1 MSLSEAKV
9 VVDSLHRK
17 LPTVVVVGSTMMDMI
32 TYIDTVP
39 ESGETLIGDSFALGF
54 GGKGANQSVMAARM
68 GANVYMVNTLGDDVF
83 GDSTLKNFQDQGINT
98 TFVARTAGA
107 SGVAPIWVEKDG
119 SNRIICVPG
128 SNNAMTPAQATHA
141 IESIKD
147 IDIVIG
153 QLEIPQEVTAA
164 AFRAA
169 QARGIITILNPA
181 PFAPL
186 SAELLAASDWV
197 APNEHEFAAM
207 HPRNLSPNSDETI
220 RDLAKLLGKRILV
233 TLGELGAVFTTKSG
247 EITRIPSPKV
257 QAIDTTGA
265 GDSFVGSFAFGLAS
279 GMPEE
284 LAVKLGCACASQSVT
299 RRGTQSSY
307 SSKEEAQEII
317 KGITN

>member
-1 MSLSEAKV
+1 M
-9 VVDSLHRK
+9 VDSLHRK

-284 LAVKLGCACASQSVT
+284 LAVKLGCACASKSVT

>member
-1 MSLSEAKV
+1 M
-9 VVDSLHRK
+9 VDSLHRK

-32 TYIDTVP
+32 TYVDTIP

-220 RDLAKLLGKRILV
+220 RDLAKFLGKRILV

-257 QAIDTTGA
+257 NAIDTTGA

-284 LAVKLGCACASQSVT
+284 LAVKLGCACASKSVT

>member
-1 MSLSEAKV
+1 

-233 TLGELGAVFTTKSG
+233 TLGELGAVFTTKSD

-257 QAIDTTGA
+257 HAIDTTGA

-284 LAVKLGCACASQSVT
+284 LAVKLGCACASKSVT

>member
-1 MSLSEAKV
+1 M
-9 VVDSLHRK
+9 VDSLHRN
-17 LPTVVVVGSTMMDMI
+17 LPTNLPTIVVVGSTMMDMI
-32 TYIDTVP
+32 TYIDKVP

-54 GGKGANQSVMAARM
+54 GGKGANQSVMASRM
-68 GANVYMVNTLGDDVF
+68 GANVYMVNTLGNDLF

-141 IESIKD
+141 IETIKN

-164 AFRAA
+164 GFRAA

-186 SAELLAASDWV
+186 SEELLAVSDWI

-220 RDLAKLLGKRILV
+220 RDLANLLGKRILV
-233 TLGELGAVFTTKSG
+233 TLGESGAVFTTDSG
-247 EITRIPSPKV
+247 EIVRISSPQV
-257 QAIDTTGA
+257 NAIDTTGA
-265 GDSFVGSFAFGLAS
+265 GDSFVGAFAFGLAS
-279 GMPEE
+279 GMSEE
-284 LAVKLGCACASQSVT
+284 LAVKLGCACASKSVT

-317 KGITN
+317 MGITN

>member
-1 MSLSEAKV
+1 
-9 VVDSLHRK
+9 
-17 LPTVVVVGSTMMDMI
+17 
-32 TYIDTVP
+32 
-39 ESGETLIGDSFALGF
+39 
-54 GGKGANQSVMAARM
+54 
-68 GANVYMVNTLGDDVF
+68 
-83 GDSTLKNFQDQGINT
+83 
-98 TFVARTAGA
+98 
-107 SGVAPIWVEKDG
+107 
-119 SNRIICVPG
+119 
-128 SNNAMTPAQATHA
+128 MTPAQATHA

-220 RDLAKLLGKRILV
+220 RDLAKFLGKRILV

-257 QAIDTTGA
+257 NAIDTTGA

-284 LAVKLGCACASQSVT
+284 LAVKLGCACASKSVT

>member
-1 MSLSEAKV
+1 M
-9 VVDSLHRK
+9 VDSLHRK

-128 SNNAMTPAQATHA
+128 SNNAMTPAQATRA

-247 EITRIPSPKV
+247 EITRIPSPQV
-257 QAIDTTGA
+257 SAIDTTGA
-265 GDSFVGSFAFGLAS
+265 GDSFVGAFAFGLAS
-279 GMPEE
+279 GLNEE
-284 LAVKLGCACASQSVT
+284 LAVKLGCTCASKSVT

-307 SSKEEAQEII
+307 SSKEEAREII
-317 KGITN
+317 LEITN

>member
-1 MSLSEAKV
+1 M
-9 VVDSLHRK
+9 VDSLHRK

-128 SNNAMTPAQATHA
+128 SNNAMTPAQAMHA

-257 QAIDTTGA
+257 NAIDTTGA

-284 LAVKLGCACASQSVT
+284 LAVKLGCACASKSVT

>member
-1 MSLSEAKV
+1 M
-9 VVDSLHRK
+9 VDSLHRK

-186 SAELLAASDWV
+186 SAELLAACDWI

-257 QAIDTTGA
+257 HAIDTTGA

-284 LAVKLGCACASQSVT
+284 LAVKLGCACASKSVT

>member
-1 MSLSEAKV
+1 M
-9 VVDSLHRK
+9 VDSLHRK

-68 GANVYMVNTLGDDVF
+68 GANVYMVNTLGDDLF

-128 SNNAMTPAQATHA
+128 SNNAMTPAQARHA

-207 HPRNLSPNSDETI
+207 HPRRLSPNSDETI

-284 LAVKLGCACASQSVT
+284 LAVKLGCACASKSVT

>member
-1 MSLSEAKV
+1 

-169 QARGIITILNPA
+169 QARGIVTILNPA

-186 SAELLAASDWV
+186 SAELLAACDWI

-247 EITRIPSPKV
+247 EITHIPSPQV
-257 QAIDTTGA
+257 SAIDTTGA
-265 GDSFVGSFAFGLAS
+265 GDSFVGAFAFGLAS
-279 GMPEE
+279 GLNEE
-284 LAVKLGCACASQSVT
+284 LAVKLGCACASKSVT

-307 SSKEEAQEII
+307 SSKEEAREII
-317 KGITN
+317 LEITN